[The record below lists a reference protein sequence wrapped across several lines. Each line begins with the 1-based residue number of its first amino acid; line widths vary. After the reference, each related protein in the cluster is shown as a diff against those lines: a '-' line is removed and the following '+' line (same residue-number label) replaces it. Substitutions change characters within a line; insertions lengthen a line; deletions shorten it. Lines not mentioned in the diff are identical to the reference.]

1 MIFYSLKM
9 PKQDLQCPFC
19 PKTSSRGTGLA
30 SHIRG
35 AHPKQYPGWS
45 KARKGGQ
52 KAAAAQA
59 MPAETAS
66 GGLSGIIASL
76 EQQRDAIEAALSA
89 LRAVGDTVTSAQVKQ
104 TVAPEASA
112 GKRKKFSAASRKR
125 MALAQKARWAKIK
138 GEAQRPARP
147 APEPSTPK
155 RRISPEGIKRI
166 IAATKKRWRL
176 KRGAA
181 KAASAAA

>member
-1 MIFYSLKM
+1 M
-9 PKQDLQCPFC
+9 PKQVLQCPFC

-59 MPAETAS
+59 GLAETAS
-66 GGLSGIIASL
+66 GGLSGISANL
-76 EQQRDAIEAALSA
+76 EQQRDAIEAALLA
-89 LRAVGDTVTSAQVKQ
+89 LRAVGGPFTSAPVKP
-104 TVAPEASA
+104 TAVPEPST
-112 GKRKKFSAASRKR
+112 GKRKKFSAAARRR

-138 GEAQRPARP
+138 GDGEPP
-147 APEPSTPK
+147 APRAPERLEPKS
-155 RRISPEGIKRI
+155 RISPEGMKRI
-166 IAATKKRWRL
+166 IAATK
-176 KRGAA
+176 
-181 KAASAAA
+181 